1 MLLYGVSYGVVL
13 FTISV
18 GLTVTLGLMR
28 VMNLAHGA
36 LAAAGGYTALAL
48 AGTALPY
55 PLAIAAAAI
64 AVAASG
70 VVLERLVIAR
80 LYGASELDQALLTIG
95 LMFVCVAAL
104 NWLFGPA
111 VMPARLPDFLA
122 RSMVIGNL
130 TIQLYRLA
138 MIALGAVLLAGL
150 WAVFAHTGFG
160 ARLRAAVDNPSMA
173 GVVGI
178 RVPALFTAAFCLG
191 SGLAAFGG
199 AVGAPMLPM
208 EPTYPFR
215 YLTLVLVVVSLAGSG
230 EIIGCAIAAIAVGI
244 LDTAARSYLPVAGGF
259 TIYLLLLAAL
269 PWQQHR
275 KGFA

>member
-13 FTISV
+13 FAISV

-48 AGTALPY
+48 AGAALPY
-55 PLAIAAAAI
+55 PLAIAAATI

-70 VVLERLVIAR
+70 AVLERLIIRR

-95 LMFVCVAAL
+95 LMYVFVAAL
-104 NWLFGPA
+104 NWLFGPG
-111 VMPARLPDFLA
+111 VRPARLPNLLDQSLVF
-122 RSMVIGNL
+122 GNL

-138 MIALGAVLLAGL
+138 MIAVGAVLLLGL
-150 WAVFAHTGFG
+150 WALFARTGFG

-215 YLTLVLVVVSLAGSG
+215 YLTLVLVVVALAGSG
-230 EIIGCAIAAIAVGI
+230 EILASAAAAAAVGI
-244 LDTAARSYLPVAGGF
+244 LDTAARSLFPDAGGF

-269 PWQQHR
+269 PWQQRR
-275 KGFA
+275 KGLA